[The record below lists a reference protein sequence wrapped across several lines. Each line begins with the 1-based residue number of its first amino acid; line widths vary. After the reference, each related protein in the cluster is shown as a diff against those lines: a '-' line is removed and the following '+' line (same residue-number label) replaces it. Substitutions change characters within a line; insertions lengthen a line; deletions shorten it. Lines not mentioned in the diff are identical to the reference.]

1 MSLTPSGPT
10 ITFDEVTFG
19 WDSRPV
25 CERFSLTLRGGKTS
39 VLLGRSGI
47 GKSTLLR
54 LTAGLSTPQKGQINS
69 SLAGELSQQIAWMG
83 QRDDLYPWLSVRDNV
98 TLCARLNGQRPDRSR
113 ADALLAQVE
122 LAGLGDARPDA
133 LSGGMRQRVA
143 LARTLYQDRPVV
155 LMDEPFA
162 TLDVMTKLRL
172 QSLTARLLR
181 GKTLLL
187 VTHDPLEACRLAHD
201 IYLLDETPLRCC
213 AFPAPD
219 GEVPRAAQ
227 DVTVLQAQSQLFQ
240 QLNHD

>member
-1 MSLTPSGPT
+1 MSLMSCGPAVV
-10 ITFDEVTFG
+10 FDEVTFG
-19 WDSRPV
+19 WGERPI
-25 CERFSLTLRGGKTS
+25 CERFSLTLRGGRTS
-39 VLLGRSGI
+39 ALLGRSGT

-54 LTAGLSTPQKGQINS
+54 LVAGLSTPQQGRVS
-69 SLAGELSQQIAWMG
+69 SSQPGVLSQQVAWMG

-98 TLCARLNGQRPDRSR
+98 TLSARLNGQRPDRAR

-122 LAGLGDARPDA
+122 LDGLGDARPDS

-172 QSLTARLLR
+172 QSLTATLLR

-201 IYLLDETPLRCC
+201 IYLLDEAPLRCRL
-213 AFPAPD
+213 FPAPD
-219 GEVPRAAQ
+219 GDVPRAAQ
-227 DVTVLQAQSQLFQ
+227 EVGVLQAQSQLFQ
-240 QLNHD
+240 QIAHD

>member
-1 MSLTPSGPT
+1 MPHGPA
-10 ITFDEVTFG
+10 IIFDSVTFG
-19 WDSRPV
+19 WDGSPI
-25 CERFSLTLRGGKTS
+25 CQHFSLKLRGGKTS
-39 VLLGRSGI
+39 ALLGRSGI

-54 LTAGLSTPQKGQINS
+54 LTAGLSMPQKGQVSS
-69 SLAGELSQQIAWMG
+69 SLAGDLAQQIAWMG

-98 TLCARLNGQRPDRSR
+98 MLSARLNGLRPDRQR
-113 ADALLAQVE
+113 AEALLEQVE
-122 LAGLGDARPDA
+122 LAGLGDARPDS

-172 QSLTARLLR
+172 QNLTAQLLR
-181 GKTLLL
+181 DKTLLL

-201 IYLLDETPLRCC
+201 IYLLEDRPLRCR

-219 GEVPRAAQ
+219 GDVPRAAQ
-227 DVTVLQAQSQLFQ
+227 DVRVLQAQSELFQ
-240 QLNHD
+240 ELHHD

>member
-1 MSLTPSGPT
+1 MSQTLLGPA
-10 ITFDEVTFG
+10 ITFNDVTFG
-19 WDSRPV
+19 WGNQPI
-25 CERFSLTLRGGKTS
+25 CQRFSLTLRGGKTS
-39 VLLGRSGI
+39 ALLGRSGI

-54 LTAGLSTPQKGQINS
+54 LVAGLSTPQQGQITS
-69 SLAGELSQQIAWMG
+69 SLTGDLSQQIAWMG
-83 QRDDLYPWLSVRDNV
+83 QRDELYPWLSVRDNV
-98 TLCARLNGQRPDRSR
+98 TLSARLNGQRPDRSR
-113 ADALLAQVE
+113 ADALLEQVE
-122 LAGLGDARPDA
+122 LVQLGNARPDS

-172 QSLTARLLR
+172 QSLTARLLH

-201 IYLLDETPLRCC
+201 IYLLDETPLRCR

-219 GEVPRAAQ
+219 GDVPRAVQ
-227 DVTVLQAQSQLFQ
+227 DAAVLQAQSQLFR

>member
-1 MSLTPSGPT
+1 MSLTPHGPA
-10 ITFDEVTFG
+10 IVFDDVTFG
-19 WDSRPV
+19 WDAKPL

-39 VLLGRSGI
+39 ALLGRSGT

-54 LTAGLSTPQKGQINS
+54 LTAGLSTPQRGRVSS
-69 SLAGELSQQIAWMG
+69 SLAGELPQQIAWMG

-98 TLCARLNGQRPDRSR
+98 TLCARLNGQRPDRKR
-113 ADALLAQVE
+113 AEALLAQVE
-122 LAGLGDARPDA
+122 LAGLGDARPDS

-162 TLDVMTKLRL
+162 TLDVLTKLRL

-181 GKTLLL
+181 DKTLLL

-201 IYLLDETPLRCC
+201 IYLLDGAPLRCR

-219 GEVPRAAQ
+219 GDVPRAAQ
-227 DVTVLQAQSQLFQ
+227 DGAVLQAQSQLFQ
-240 QLNHD
+240 QLSHD